1 MSEQLI
7 IKQAPEKI
15 ERSQNYTNTR
25 LSYDCLMASTKSF
38 VNNFN
43 LLTTEEKVE
52 FKSLATYVKQLE
64 KCMIVLKNSPVKP
77 TQRNQKEKVLVP
89 ETEVIEELVLE
100 SVSKSKKGSKQKK
113 VKEEI
118 SPTASSIAEV
128 MAEDVIETKEPVKK
142 GRKESARKVVN
153 TKK

>member
-1 MSEQLI
+1 MSEHPQT
-7 IKQAPEKI
+7 KQTLEKI

-43 LLTTEEKVE
+43 LLTVEEKAE

-64 KCMIVLKNSPVKP
+64 KCMTILKNSPVKL
-77 TQRNQKEKVLVP
+77 TTRVQKEKKAVP
-89 ETEVIEELVLE
+89 ETNAVEEQVVE
-100 SVSKSKKGSKQKK
+100 PVTKSKRVNKQKK
-113 VKEEI
+113 LKEEI

-128 MAEDVIETKEPVKK
+128 MAEEAIETKEPVKK
-142 GRKESARKVVN
+142 SKKESVKKVAN